1 MQLCAE
7 VVAAVVVGVVVVVE
21 LLEEEVA
28 VKASHRTHVPFTLK
42 TIQDGRRQDILIYPH
57 SIRARS
63 TGPGEK
69 VVISVESQIPAHGES
84 LLHPKP
90 IIEVPTSLLLLLT
103 KNLFIVCYTRRIKK
117 YMKLL

>member
-1 MQLCAE
+1 MD
-7 VVAAVVVGVVVVVE
+7 AVVVGVVEAEE
-21 LLEEEVA
+21 LPVA
-28 VKASHRTHVPFTLK
+28 RPNPSTPRRIPDGKLPGTL
-42 TIQDGRRQDILIYPH
+42 ISRH

-63 TGPGEK
+63 TGPGVK
-69 VVISVESQIPAHGES
+69 VVISVESQIHAHGES
-84 LLHPKP
+84 SLHPKP